1 MSRTVIIIIAVSLL
15 IVVGL
20 VYFSLADISMR
31 NPWLDGQKEAAIRG
45 DLVIPVT
52 ATGVVEPSKL
62 IQIKSKASGQV
73 TKIHVVE
80 GQIVNDGD
88 ILVELDPVDE
98 KRNVESRRAAL
109 NRAKSALEKA
119 KVALENYQ
127 LDLPL
132 QTKLAEARLR
142 DAVAR
147 FEDAKYKWEK
157 MQGYI
162 KDSVAGE
169 VEAVT
174 VKTNYDTAL
183 AAKELAEGELHRSRN
198 NESILV
204 RSAQED
210 VRQAEEALIETQ
222 KSLDEAELRLE
233 ETTVRAKSTGMV
245 YSITVREGEMIQS
258 GTASF
263 TGGTTL
269 MILADTQSMF
279 VMAQIDEADIG
290 AIRQI
295 APSYAKPGHTE
306 KLAEEVYL
314 EKAMAIVHAFNGNT
328 DRGENAVAGGDKAES
343 DTPEEP
349 LDPAVREVADAI
361 SGAPVEVTVEA
372 YRTEQYQGVIER
384 ILPEPQR
391 VNNAVAFR
399 VRIRLVGKELEKLMG
414 LQADLS
420 FTTDKKE
427 NVVLVKNE
435 ALHSEGRNCFVYV
448 PVPDKPRDEE
458 KRPVEIGMTDGTY
471 TEIISGLRDN
481 ESVFTRRPQK
491 TQKERESSES

>member
-1 MSRTVIIIIAVSLL
+1 MNRTVIIIILVALL
-15 IVVGL
+15 IVAGL
-20 VYFSLADISMR
+20 ILFGMADISMS
-31 NPWLDGQKEAAIRG
+31 NPWLDGQKEKAIRG

-52 ATGVVEPSKL
+52 ATGVVEPAKL

-80 GQIVNDGD
+80 GQIVNAGD

-98 KRNVESRRAAL
+98 KRNVEARRAAL
-109 NRAKSALEKA
+109 NRTKSGLEKA
-119 KVALENYQ
+119 KVSLENYQ

-132 QTKLAEARLR
+132 QTKLADARLKDAEARLY
-142 DAVAR
+142 
-147 FEDAKYKWEK
+147 DAKYKWDK
-157 MQGYI
+157 MQGYLES
-162 KDSVAGE
+162 DVAAK
-169 VEAVT
+169 VEGVT
-174 VKTNYDTAL
+174 VQTTYEAAL
-183 AAKELAEGELHRSRN
+183 AAKQVAEAEVQRAKN
-198 NESILV
+198 NETILI
-204 RSAQED
+204 RSARED
-210 VRQAEEALIETQ
+210 VRQAEEALVEAQ
-222 KSLDEAELRLE
+222 KAMDEAELRLE

-269 MILADTQSMF
+269 MILADTGSMF

-306 KLAEEVYL
+306 KLAEDVYR
-314 EKAMAIVHAFNGNT
+314 EKAMAIVDSFN
-328 DRGENAVAGGDKAES
+328 DDDAAEGEEGQTAEGDGES
-343 DTPEEP
+343 AEEP
-349 LDPAVREVADAI
+349 LDPEIQKIADEI
-361 SGAPVEVTVEA
+361 TGTPVDVTVEA
-372 YRTEQYQGVIER
+372 YRNEQYQGVIER

-399 VRIRLVGKELEKLMG
+399 VRIRLVGKDLEKLMG

-427 NVVLVKNE
+427 DVVLVKNE

-448 PVPDKPRDEE
+448 PVPEQPRDEE

-471 TEIISGLRDN
+471 TEIVSGLSDD
-481 ESVFTRRPQK
+481 EYVFTRRPQK
-491 TQKERESSES
+491 TQKEKEAAS